1 VRTLPRGP
9 RIARVSLE
17 LTALSIGIDSVRVSA
32 TRMTPFLSVRRAS
45 VVLAHMLVLAPY
57 HSQDTSQNPASGTK
71 SASKDLSEQSTSPSQ
86 KLLVKD
92 ATPIKLKL
100 KRGVYSQYAKIGDE
114 VDYLIDEEIVV
125 NGKIIVPEGA
135 IVKGKVLSAEH
146 KRRMGRGGKI
156 DISADAI
163 KLFNSQSIPL
173 RALQHARGGGQG
185 LNMTGGMLAAA
196 SLTLGV
202 GAPFALLMHG
212 KDIEI
217 RQGSSFTAF
226 VDGDTSLEDIAFQ
239 TKSSSAVSPPPSQA
253 SPAPKSSESSLENDR
268 TVSLSIASSP
278 VGADIEFDGN
288 FVGNTPE
295 ALKVLSGDHL
305 VVLRKHGFKSW
316 ERKLRVA
323 GEIVNLTADLEPE
336 TN

>member
-1 VRTLPRGP
+1 MTSFS
-9 RIARVSLE
+9 SLC
-17 LTALSIGIDSVRVSA
+17 LAA
-32 TRMTPFLSVRRAS
+32 
-45 VVLAHMLVLAPY
+45 VVLAQLLIFTPLHP
-57 HSQDTSQNPASGTK
+57 QDVSQNPASGTK
-71 SASKDLSEQSTSPSQ
+71 AASKDSLELPRSSSQ
-86 KLLVKD
+86 KLLLKD
-92 ATPIKLKL
+92 GTPIKLKL
-100 KRGVYSQYAKIGDE
+100 KRGVYSKYAKINDE
-114 VDYLIDEEIVV
+114 VDYLVDEELLVE
-125 NGKIIVPEGA
+125 NKIIVPEGA
-135 IVKGKVLSAEH
+135 LVKGKVISAEH

-226 VDGDTSLEDIAFQ
+226 ADGDTWLEDIAFQ
-239 TKSSSAVSPPPSQA
+239 TKSSSAASLPPAQA
-253 SPAPKSSESSLENDR
+253 SPAPKIGESCLRNDQ
-268 TVSLSIASSP
+268 TVAVSIASSP
-278 VGADIEFDGN
+278 AGAEIEFDGN

-295 ALKVLSGDHL
+295 TLKVLSGDHL
-305 VVLRKHGFKSW
+305 VVLRKHGFKIW

-323 GEIVNLTADLEPE
+323 GEIVNLSAELEPE

>member
-1 VRTLPRGP
+1 MTSFP
-9 RIARVSLE
+9 SLC
-17 LTALSIGIDSVRVSA
+17 LAA
-32 TRMTPFLSVRRAS
+32 
-45 VVLAHMLVLAPY
+45 VVLAHLLIFPAY
-57 HSQDTSQNPASGTK
+57 YSHNFLQNSVGGTK
-71 SASKDLSEQSTSPSQ
+71 AASKDSSEQSPSSSE

-92 ATPIKLKL
+92 AT
-100 KRGVYSQYAKIGDE
+100 R
-114 VDYLIDEEIVV
+114 
-125 NGKIIVPEGA
+125 
-135 IVKGKVLSAEH
+135 
-146 KRRMGRGGKI
+146 
-156 DISADAI
+156 
-163 KLFNSQSIPL
+163 LFNSQSIPL

-185 LNMTGGMLAAA
+185 LNMSGGMLAAA

-239 TKSSSAVSPPPSQA
+239 TKDSPAVSTPSAQA
-253 SPAPKSSESSLENDR
+253 SPAQKSSEGSFKNNQ
-268 TVSLSIASSP
+268 TVAVSIASSP
-278 VGADIEFDGN
+278 AGAEIEFDGN

-295 ALKVLSGDHL
+295 TLKVLSGDHL

-316 ERKLRVA
+316 ERKLHVS

-336 TN
+336 

>member
-1 VRTLPRGP
+1 MTSFP
-9 RIARVSLE
+9 SLC
-17 LTALSIGIDSVRVSA
+17 LAA
-32 TRMTPFLSVRRAS
+32 
-45 VVLAHMLVLAPY
+45 VVLAHSLIFPPY
-57 HSQDTSQNPASGTK
+57 YSHNFLQNPVGGMKA
-71 SASKDLSEQSTSPSQ
+71 ASKDSSEQSPSSSE
-86 KLLVKD
+86 KLLIKD

-114 VDYLIDEEIVV
+114 VDYLVDEEVVV
-125 NGKIIVPEGA
+125 NGKIIIPEGA
-135 IVKGKVLSAEH
+135 IVQGKVVSAEH

-173 RALQHARGGGQG
+173 RALQHVRGGGQG

-239 TKSSSAVSPPPSQA
+239 TKDSPAVSTPSAQA
-253 SPAPKSSESSLENDR
+253 SPAQKSSEGSFKNNQ
-268 TVSLSIASSP
+268 TVAVSIASSP
-278 VGADIEFDGN
+278 AGAEIEFDGN

-295 ALKVLSGDHL
+295 TLKVLSGDHL

-316 ERKLRVA
+316 ERKLHVS

-336 TN
+336 IN

>member
-1 VRTLPRGP
+1 M
-9 RIARVSLE
+9 ISRVSLRPAAV
-17 LTALSIGIDSVRVSA
+17 LLLHALISAPLVPQTA
-32 TRMTPFLSVRRAS
+32 
-45 VVLAHMLVLAPY
+45 
-57 HSQDTSQNPASGTK
+57 SQRNPAGGAKVS
-71 SASKDLSEQSTSPSQ
+71 SKEPSEQSAAPSQ
-86 KLLVKD
+86 KLLIKD
-92 ATPIKLKL
+92 GTPIKMKL

-114 VDYLIDEEIVV
+114 VDYLVDEEVV
-125 NGKIIVPEGA
+125 IHSKIIVPEGT
-135 IVKGKVLSAEH
+135 IVKGKVITAEH

-156 DISADAI
+156 DISADSV

-173 RALQHARGGGQG
+173 RALQLGRGGGQG

-196 SLTLGV
+196 SMTLGV

-226 VDGDTSLEDIAFQ
+226 VDGDTWLEDIAFQ
-239 TKSSSAVSPPPSQA
+239 TKSSPAVSLPPAQA
-253 SPAPKSSESSLENDR
+253 SPAPMSGESSLRNGQ
-268 TVSLSIASSP
+268 TVAVSIASSP
-278 VGADIEFDGN
+278 AGAEIEFDGN

-295 ALKVLSGDHL
+295 TLKVLSGDHL

>member
-1 VRTLPRGP
+1 MNSLILLRQAAFTLVHVLVF
-9 RIARVSLE
+9 ASLNPQ
-17 LTALSIGIDSVRVSA
+17 S
-32 TRMTPFLSVRRAS
+32 TP
-45 VVLAHMLVLAPY
+45 
-57 HSQDTSQNPASGTK
+57 QNPAVGTK
-71 SASKDLSEQSTSPSQ
+71 AESKDLSEQSTSPTE

-114 VDYLIDEEIVV
+114 VDYLVDEEVVV

-163 KLFNSQSIPL
+163 KLFNNQSIPL

-239 TKSSSAVSPPPSQA
+239 TKDSPAVSTPSAQA
-253 SPAPKSSESSLENDR
+253 SPAQKSSESSFKNNQ
-268 TVSLSIASSP
+268 TVAVSIASSP
-278 VGADIEFDGN
+278 AGAEIEFDGN

-295 ALKVLSGDHL
+295 TLKVLSGDHL

-316 ERKLRVA
+316 ERKLHVS

-336 TN
+336 IN

>member
-1 VRTLPRGP
+1 MNSRILFRPAAFTL
-9 RIARVSLE
+9 VH
-17 LTALSIGIDSVRVSA
+17 
-32 TRMTPFLSVRRAS
+32 
-45 VVLAHMLVLAPY
+45 VLAFASLNP
-57 HSQDTSQNPASGTK
+57 QITPQNRAVGTK
-71 SASKDLSEQSTSPSQ
+71 AESKDSSEQSTSSTQ

-114 VDYLIDEEIVV
+114 VDYLVDEEVVV

-135 IVKGKVLSAEH
+135 IVKGKVVSAEH
-146 KRRMGRGGKI
+146 KRTMGRGGKI
-156 DISADAI
+156 DISADSI

-173 RALQHARGGGQG
+173 RAFQQARGGGQG
-185 LNMTGGMLAAA
+185 LDMSGQMLAAA

-202 GAPFALLMHG
+202 GAPFVLFKHG

-226 VDGDTSLEDIAFQ
+226 VNGDTWLDDIAFE
-239 TKSSSAVSPPPSQA
+239 TKTASTISAPPAEA
-253 SPAPKSSESSLENDR
+253 SPAPKNAEGVLKNDQAVAVFI
-268 TVSLSIASSP
+268 TSSP
-278 VGADIEFDGN
+278 AGAEIEFDGN

-295 ALKVLSGDHL
+295 TLKVLSGDHL

>member
-1 VRTLPRGP
+1 ML
-9 RIARVSLE
+9 IFASL
-17 LTALSIGIDSVRVSA
+17 
-32 TRMTPFLSVRRAS
+32 
-45 VVLAHMLVLAPY
+45 
-57 HSQDTSQNPASGTK
+57 HSQNTSQNPANGTK
-71 SASKDLSEQSTSPSQ
+71 AASKDLSEQPTSSSQ

-114 VDYLIDEEIVV
+114 VVYLVEEEVLV

-135 IVKGKVLSAEH
+135 IVQGKVVSAEH

-156 DISADAI
+156 DISADSI

-173 RALQHARGGGQG
+173 RAFQKARGGGQG
-185 LNMTGGMLAAA
+185 LDMSGEMLAAA

-202 GAPFALLMHG
+202 GAPFVLFKHG

-226 VDGDTSLEDIAFQ
+226 VNGDTWLEDIAFQ
-239 TKSSSAVSPPPSQA
+239 AKSSPAVSVPPPA
-253 SPAPKSSESSLENDR
+253 MPVTPKSSESSPKSDQ
-268 TVSLSIASSP
+268 TVAISISSSP
-278 VGADIEFDGN
+278 AGAEIEFDGN

-295 ALKVLSGDHL
+295 TLKVLPGDHL
-305 VVLRKHGFKSW
+305 VVLHKHGFKNW

-323 GEIVNLTADLEPE
+323 GEIVNVTADLEPE
-336 TN
+336 TI

>member
-1 VRTLPRGP
+1 
-9 RIARVSLE
+9 
-17 LTALSIGIDSVRVSA
+17 
-32 TRMTPFLSVRRAS
+32 MTSFPLLRLLVL
-45 VVLAHMLVLAPY
+45 VLAHMLIVSPDRFQG
-57 HSQDTSQNPASGTK
+57 SCQNPASGTK
-71 SASKDLSEQSTSPSQ
+71 ATSKDPSEQSTPPSQ

-114 VDYLIDEEIVV
+114 VDYLVDEELVV
-125 NGKIIVPEGA
+125 DGKTIVPEGA
-135 IVKGKVLSAEH
+135 IVKGKVVSAEH

-173 RALQHARGGGQG
+173 RALQHVRGGGQG

-226 VDGDTSLEDIAFQ
+226 VDGDTLLEDIAFQ
-239 TKSSSAVSPPPSQA
+239 IKASSLVSNPTVQA
-253 SPAPKSSESSLENDR
+253 SPAPKSTENSLKNDQ
-268 TVSLSIASSP
+268 TVAVSIASSP
-278 VGADIEFDGN
+278 AGAEIEFDGS

-295 ALKVLSGDHL
+295 TLKVLSGDHL

-323 GEIVNLTADLEPE
+323 GEVVNLAADLEPE